1 MNLWVIILVSLCYL
15 LVLFLV
21 AYFAERLTGDR
32 KKLINNPYTYALA
45 LAVYCTAWTYYGSI
59 GRAVS
64 TGVGFLPIYLGPTLM
79 APLWY
84 MMLRKIITISKTQQI
99 TSIADFISAR
109 YGKNSF
115 LGTLVALITLAG
127 IIPYISLQLK
137 AVALSFDTLLA
148 GNSISAQH
156 PSPDAFYFDSAFY
169 ITIVLAVFTIFFG
182 ARHLEAN
189 RRHEGLIAAIAFE
202 SVFKLIAFLAVG
214 IFVTFFLYDG
224 MGDIFQQAQANPEL
238 APLVELDESRIGPWN
253 WFFLTLIS
261 MFAIVLLPR
270 QFHVAVVENSKP
282 SHVTKAIWLF
292 PLYLLVINI
301 FVLPIA
307 FGGYLHFGEGQIDA
321 DTYVLDLPLAYGKNA
336 LALFVFLGGLSA
348 ATGMVI
354 VATTALSIMLSNN
367 LVLPFLLRTA
377 SIRESLVDDLSNS
390 LIGIRRL
397 SIGIILLLAY
407 GYFHLVGKNY
417 TLVSIGLIS
426 FVAVAQFAPSL
437 LGGIYWKGGT
447 RIGAIL
453 GLIAGFLVWAFTL
466 TIPSM
471 ADLGL
476 VSNTFIK
483 EGLFGISFL
492 KPYELF
498 GMKGMDAIAHA
509 TFWSLLV
516 NTLFYVLG
524 SLYSKPTALEQ
535 AQGNLF
541 VDIYKFE
548 MRGVEPKIVGS
559 SASFTDVRLLLN

>member
-1 MNLWVIILVSLCYL
+1 
-15 LVLFLV
+15 
-21 AYFAERLTGDR
+21 
-32 KKLINNPYTYALA
+32 
-45 LAVYCTAWTYYGSI
+45 
-59 GRAVS
+59 
-64 TGVGFLPIYLGPTLM
+64 
-79 APLWY
+79 
-84 MMLRKIITISKTQQI
+84 
-99 TSIADFISAR
+99 
-109 YGKNSF
+109 
-115 LGTLVALITLAG
+115 
-127 IIPYISLQLK
+127 
-137 AVALSFDTLLA
+137 
-148 GNSISAQH
+148 
-156 PSPDAFYFDSAFY
+156 
-169 ITIVLAVFTIFFG
+169 
-182 ARHLEAN
+182 
-189 RRHEGLIAAIAFE
+189 
-202 SVFKLIAFLAVG
+202 
-214 IFVTFFLYDG
+214 
-224 MGDIFQQAQANPEL
+224 
-238 APLVELDESRIGPWN
+238 
-253 WFFLTLIS
+253 
-261 MFAIVLLPR
+261 
-270 QFHVAVVENSKP
+270 
-282 SHVTKAIWLF
+282 
-292 PLYLLVINI
+292 VINI